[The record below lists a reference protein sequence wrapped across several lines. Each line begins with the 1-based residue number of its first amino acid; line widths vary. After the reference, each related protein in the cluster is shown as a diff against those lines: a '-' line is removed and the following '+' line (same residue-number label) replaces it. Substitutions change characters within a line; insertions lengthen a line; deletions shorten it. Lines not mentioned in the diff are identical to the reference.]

1 MSVRPN
7 ERTSPR
13 CTDPDSGAT
22 VLMTDQTAPSDAT
35 GLAALEARYQ
45 ARVNRERMARKQA
58 EKLLEERSL
67 ALYQANQQLKAA
79 AERLEAQVHERT
91 LELQQALDQSQ
102 AATEA
107 KSRFLATMSHEI
119 RTPMN
124 GILGIGELLQAT
136 PLNKEQARYVR
147 TIRQSGEGLL
157 VLINDILDFSKI
169 EANQL
174 VLESAPL
181 RLKDELDG
189 LFILLH
195 PQARQKGLELVFDV
209 DAHVP
214 PCVLGDSVRLR
225 QIWLNLLSN
234 AIKFTER
241 GMVRLHLSLKPGTS
255 GWLQSSVTDS
265 GIGIPEAVQSK
276 IFEPFVQ
283 ADSST
288 TRRFGGTG
296 LGLVICRRIVSLMGG
311 NLTLQSTP
319 GKGSTFCF
327 DWLAEAVNATP
338 QSPTDAET
346 TLCSSTAYDEAAATG
361 LMDAAPDLTALS
373 VLLVDDH
380 PVNRQLAV
388 AQLRALE
395 VRQVDV
401 AEDGQ
406 LALERMR
413 HATYD
418 LVLMDMQM
426 PRMDGLQATRAL
438 RAWPDVH
445 QPWVVAMT
453 ANAFDEDRQACAD
466 AGMNDYLSKPV
477 SMGALRAAL
486 TRFLL
491 HR

>member
-1 MSVRPN
+1 MID
-7 ERTSPR
+7 SPGSPP
-13 CTDPDSGAT
+13 TT
-22 VLMTDQTAPSDAT
+22 DAT
-35 GLAALEARYQ
+35 ALAALEARYQ
-45 ARVNRERMARKQA
+45 SRINRERLARKQA

-79 AERLEAQVHERT
+79 AEDLEAQVLDRT
-91 LELQQALDQSQ
+91 KALEAALQQSQ

-124 GILGIGELLQAT
+124 GILGISELLHAT
-136 PLNKEQARYVR
+136 PLNEEQARYVR

-174 VLESAPL
+174 VLESVPV
-181 RLKDELDG
+181 RLKEELDG
-189 LFILLH
+189 LYVLLN
-195 PQARQKGLELVFDV
+195 PQATQKGLELVLEVDSDV
-209 DAHVP
+209 PDS
-214 PCVLGDSVRLR
+214 VLGDAVRLR

-241 GMVRLHLSLKPGTS
+241 GRVRLHLQCKPGAN
-255 GWLQSSVTDS
+255 GWLQTSVSDT
-265 GIGIPEAVQSK
+265 GIGIPDAVQAR

-296 LGLVICRRIVSLMGG
+296 LGLVICRRIVTLMGG

-319 GKGSTFCF
+319 GKGSVFSF
-327 DWLAEAVNATP
+327 DWPAQAAGPTPLPSADVLPLAA
-338 QSPTDAET
+338 QSSRAE
-346 TLCSSTAYDEAAATG
+346 EAAAMG
-361 LMDAAPDLTALS
+361 LMDEAPDLTTLR

-380 PVNRQLAV
+380 PVNRQLAS

-395 VRQVDV
+395 IQQVTV
-401 AEDGQ
+401 AEDGLQ
-406 LALERMR
+406 ALEHLR
-413 HATYD
+413 HSTFD
-418 LVLMDMQM
+418 LVLMDMHM
-426 PRMDGLQATRAL
+426 PRMDGLEASRTL
-438 RAWPDVH
+438 RSWPVVH

-453 ANAFDEDRQACAD
+453 ANAFDEDRQACMD
-466 AGMNDYLSKPV
+466 AGMNDYLAKPV

-486 TRFLL
+486 IRFLL
-491 HR
+491 RP